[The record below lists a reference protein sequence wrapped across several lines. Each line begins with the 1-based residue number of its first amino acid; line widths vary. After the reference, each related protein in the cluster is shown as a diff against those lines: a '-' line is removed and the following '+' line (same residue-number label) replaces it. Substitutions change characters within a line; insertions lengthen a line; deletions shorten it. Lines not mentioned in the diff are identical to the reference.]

1 MKLHISPLQQ
11 LLVTTIDLKVMH
23 GKSRSGTRWCPFG
36 LWIQQ
41 WKPRVHCHLA
51 PFAHS
56 GAVSSQHFTR
66 VPLNPCRTRYPSVKT
81 ARRYLQP
88 SLTTIHSRD
97 RRTMHMYS
105 IGKNDQKSKQIMC
118 ICFDFAFVLILFWFC
133 IMKKTWFAYPPLKG
147 RGAGSVTVTSLR
159 TDQNKH

>member
-66 VPLNPCRTRYPSVKT
+66 VPLNPCRTRYPSVKI

-88 SLTTIHSRD
+88 SRHNTLAWQTDNTYVFD
-97 RRTMHMYS
+97 RLKM
-105 IGKNDQKSKQIMC
+105 IKNQNK
-118 ICFDFAFVLILFWFC
+118 AFVLILHLFWFC
-133 IMKKTWFAYPPLKG
+133 FDSASWKTWFAYPPLTG
-147 RGAGSVTVTSLR
+147 GGGGGSVTVTSLR